1 MQWFNIMFF
10 AQMVCFFS
18 CSVSGQTQINSKVKQ
33 KNANKVGLD
42 IPWNMVPPTSDR
54 EMMEFGGRPWREA
67 WFCPQE
73 TLLVH
78 VWPIVF
84 QQFPSFVV
92 CLCSKKK
99 WKNPCSQVW
108 DMSKLLAPWFF
119 LGLDF
124 VWRKLKQSTTA
135 SRMEFHRVSALS
147 HIHLASSCHFES
159 REATRKPSPGSSENL
174 RTGVVPK
181 IATPPS
187 RGSAKNHFPNYNKSF
202 QLGGYSHFWANIV
215 GRTLGNKPPTGS
227 NQEWGL

>member
-42 IPWNMVPPTSDR
+42 IPWNMVPRTSDR
-54 EMMEFGGRPWREA
+54 EMIEFGGRPWREA
-67 WFCPQE
+67 WFCPRE

-99 WKNPCSQVW
+99 MEKPLQPSLRYVKTSGAEVFSGFGFCVTEAQTRYNSLQNGISPCFSPIPHPSCQLVPLWKPRSNKETQPWQLRESQNGGCAKNCYPTCPCFSKKSF
-108 DMSKLLAPWFF
+108 SKL
-119 LGLDF
+119 
-124 VWRKLKQSTTA
+124 Q
-135 SRMEFHRVSALS
+135 
-147 HIHLASSCHFES
+147 
-159 REATRKPSPGSSENL
+159 
-174 RTGVVPK
+174 
-181 IATPPS
+181 
-187 RGSAKNHFPNYNKSF
+187 
-202 QLGGYSHFWANIV
+202 Q
-215 GRTLGNKPPTGS
+215 
-227 NQEWGL
+227 